1 MPARRF
7 MDSLLHDSELAIR
20 ETTQP
25 QGAGEADER
34 ADALIKT
41 EEIDA
46 EGIKLDRECHAALEM
61 ELCRGLVAQKVV
73 SNAHPPLRP
82 DGAGRV
88 LGGLRDDAAPFRDRQ
103 GAADVAK

>member
-1 MPARRF
+1 
-7 MDSLLHDSELAIR
+7 MDSLLHDSERAIR
-20 ETTQP
+20 ETTQR
-25 QGAGEADER
+25 QGAREADER

-46 EGIKLDRECHAALEM
+46 EGIKLDRECHAVLKM

-82 DGAGRV
+82 DGACR
-88 LGGLRDDAAPFRDRQ
+88 
-103 GAADVAK
+103 